1 MKRYTNYCCYVILIG
16 LIGFFSA
23 CKKVIGTGPTISEVR
38 NIEGFDKVSLAI
50 DASVKL
56 TQDSIFKVEVVAQQN
71 ILNELVTKVSGSTLI
86 IMYRPGTAVIGKDVL
101 IHISMPTIQDLN
113 VSGSGAI
120 QVQNPIV
127 TNNLDLHV
135 SGSGKVEI
143 PSVEAGQ
150 ITAGISGSGEM
161 SIQSG
166 TATQVSS
173 TISGS
178 GDLDAINIQALHVNT
193 QTSGSGTTKVYATQT
208 LFAEISG
215 SGNVYYRGN
224 PSVDSKISGSG
235 KLIKQ

>member
-1 MKRYTNYCCYVILIG
+1 MKGCTNFGRYVLLIG
-16 LIGFFSA
+16 IIAFFSA

-38 NIEGFDKVSLAI
+38 NVDGFDKISLAI
-50 DASVKL
+50 DATVKL

-71 ILNELVTKVSGSTLI
+71 ILHELVTKVSGSTLI
-86 IMYRPGTAVIGKDVL
+86 IMYQPVTAVIGKDVV
-101 IHISMPTIQDLN
+101 IHISMPAIRDLN

-120 QVQNPIV
+120 QLQMGMLAND
-127 TNNLDLHV
+127 LDMHV
-135 SGSGKVEI
+135 SGSGKIQI
-143 PSVEAGQ
+143 PSVEAAH
-150 ITAGISGSGEM
+150 ITTGISGSGEI

-166 TATQVSS
+166 TATQISS

-178 GDLDAINIQALHVNT
+178 GDLDALNVQAHHVNT
-193 QTSGSGTTKVYATQT
+193 QTSGSGTTRVYATQT